1 MVFKTLV
8 FELDTIAAV
17 STAPGKGAVSVIRI
31 SGPLAWEFAFRHT
44 RLEPSAIKP
53 RHFYYATLREEKGE
67 LDDVLLLFFSA
78 PDSYTGE
85 DVLEIQC
92 HGSPFLTG
100 KILESCLDFG
110 IRSAKPGEFTY
121 RAVLN
126 CKMDLTQAE
135 AVRDLIESKTALQ
148 GRIARDMIKGRLSAR
163 LSIIR
168 DELISIASQMETL
181 LEFVEAD
188 VTPQARTTLL
198 ERMDS
203 VLVSLRELEEGYQ
216 RGKILKDGVLT
227 VLAGTTN
234 TGKSLVF
241 NTLSKEDRAIVTS
254 HAGTTRD
261 VIVEELDLEGIPFIL
276 HDTAGIRRETG
287 EIEGIGVARSL
298 EHFGR
303 AALVL
308 FVLDSSREWS
318 GEDHNCWE
326 QIRTRKVILVV
337 NKIDLES
344 NLEIPQEVIEGCL
357 DVVRI
362 SALKGEN
369 VSALI
374 SAMLKSCRLGDQ
386 DLGDSCLISSIRQK
400 ECLSRAGKNMLK
412 CREAYASGLSEE
424 YPLQDLRKSMEALG
438 EMTGEVGS
446 EDILDQVFRTFCIGK

>member
-1 MVFKTLV
+1 MV

-31 SGPLAWEFAFRHT
+31 SGPLAWEFAFCRT
-44 RLEPSAIKP
+44 RLEPSCIKP
-53 RHFYYATLREEKGE
+53 RRFYYATLRYEEDE
-67 LDDVLLLFFSA
+67 LDDVLLLFFAA

-85 DVLEIQC
+85 DVLEVQC
-92 HGSPFLTG
+92 HGSPFITG
-100 KILESCLDFG
+100 KILESCLNIG
-110 IRSAKPGEFTY
+110 IRPARPGEFTY

-126 CKMDLTQAE
+126 GKMDLTQAE

-148 GRIARDMIKGRLSAR
+148 GKIARDMIKGRLSSR

-168 DELISIASQMETL
+168 EELISIASQMETL
-181 LEFVEAD
+181 LEFVEED
-188 VTPQARTTLL
+188 VTPQARSTLL

-203 VLVSLRELEEGYQ
+203 VLVSLGELEEGYQ
-216 RGKILKDGVLT
+216 RGRILKDGVFT
-227 VLAGTTN
+227 VLAGITN

-241 NTLSKEDRAIVTS
+241 NALSEEDRAIVTS

-261 VIVEELDLEGIPFIL
+261 VIVEELDLEGIPFLL
-276 HDTAGIRRETG
+276 HDTAGIRRDTG

-318 GEDHNCWE
+318 GEDRNCWE
-326 QIRTRKVILVV
+326 QIRTKKVILVV
-337 NKIDLES
+337 NKIDLERH
-344 NLEIPQEVIEGCL
+344 LEIPPEVIEACL
-357 DVVRI
+357 DMVEI
-362 SALKGEN
+362 SALNGEN
-369 VSALI
+369 LSSLI
-374 SAMLKSCRLGDQ
+374 HAMVKSCWLGDQ
-386 DLGDSCLISSIRQK
+386 DLSDSCLISNIRQK
-400 ECLSRAGKNMLK
+400 ECLARAGKNMLQ

-424 YPLQDLRKSMEALG
+424 YPLQDLRKSMDALG
-438 EMTGEVGS
+438 EMTGEIRS